1 MVILCSHK
9 KTKHKTLGKVT
20 SPVVSALRRLRQEER
35 DLSSQPAHV
44 TTHGNKTN
52 KIKQLLLSLGHYF
65 TAIPDGVSNLHLR
78 FELLVLLDSQCSV
91 DLG

>member
-35 DLSSQPAHV
+35 DLRVHSQPMLPPMV
-44 TTHGNKTN
+44 T
-52 KIKQLLLSLGHYF
+52 KQTKSNNFFCLLDIILLLFRMECRICICALNYLFYLIH
-65 TAIPDGVSNLHLR
+65 N
-78 FELLVLLDSQCSV
+78 VL
-91 DLG
+91 